1 VWTSCGSDGCS
12 GLVSAVDVV
21 QPAYLWV
28 PERAVSSSGA
38 LAVELAE
45 QIGFTLDPEQV
56 IALDALL
63 SEQEDGR
70 AAALENAL
78 IAARQNL
85 KTFLYQI
92 IALTCTYVLDA
103 RLLIWSAH
111 HFATAM
117 EAFRNLDEIISGTP
131 SLARRVKRVSRAN
144 GDEGFEL
151 VTGQRLM
158 FKARTKTGGRGLTGD
173 VVILDEA
180 FALSPAEMGSLLPT
194 LSARP
199 DPRVYYGSSAG
210 LLSSDVLRGI
220 RDRGRPGGD
229 PSLVYVEFCAPENAC
244 ADERCDHQRDTEG
257 CAADDPE
264 QWRKAN
270 PALERRISIE
280 YVRAERRALPPEEFV
295 RERLGWWEDPIAGDS
310 GIPAADWSACADRA
324 AALDAPVVLALDV
337 APGHG
342 SAAIAACGRA
352 LHVVDHHRS
361 ASWVVARVV
370 ELVAKHKPAAIG
382 LDPTGPA
389 GALIEDLKKA
399 GITEDNGLVL
409 LDGRS
414 AVLACESFLA
424 SVLDHTLV
432 HRDEHALNAAVTGAG
447 RRQVGDSW
455 KWSRRDSDT
464 DISPLV
470 AATVA
475 RYLWTLAP
483 PPPPAQVRAF
493 WA

>member
-1 VWTSCGSDGCS
+1 
-12 GLVSAVDVV
+12 L
-21 QPAYLWV
+21 
-28 PERAVSSSGA
+28 
-38 LAVELAE
+38 
-45 QIGFTLDPEQV
+45 
-56 IALDALL
+56 
-63 SEQEDGR
+63 
-70 AAALENAL
+70 
-78 IAARQNL
+78 
-85 KTFLYQI
+85 
-92 IALTCTYVLDA
+92 
-103 RLLIWSAH
+103 
-111 HFATAM
+111 
-117 EAFRNLDEIISGTP
+117 RN
-131 SLARRVKRVSRAN
+131 
-144 GDEGFEL
+144 
-151 VTGQRLM
+151 
-158 FKARTKTGGRGLTGD
+158 
-173 VVILDEA
+173 
-180 FALSPAEMGSLLPT
+180 
-194 LSARP
+194 
-199 DPRVYYGSSAG
+199 
-210 LLSSDVLRGI
+210 I

-229 PSLVYVEFCAPENAC
+229 PSLVYVEFCAPDDAC
-244 ADERCDHQRDTEG
+244 ADDRCSHERGTEG

-270 PALERRISIE
+270 PALGRRITAE
-280 YVRAERRALPPEEFV
+280 YVAAERRALPVEEFV

-310 GIPAADWSACADRA
+310 GIPPDDWSACANRE

-342 SAAIAACGRA
+342 SAAIVACGRA

-361 ASWVVARVV
+361 ASWVVDRVV
-370 ELVAKHKPAAIG
+370 ELKAQHKPAAIG

-399 GITEDNGLVL
+399 GITEANGLVL

-414 AVLACESFLA
+414 GVLACESFLS
-424 SVLDHTLV
+424 SVLDHSLV
-432 HRDEHALNAAVTGAG
+432 HRDEHALNTAVTGAG

-475 RYLWTLAP
+475 RYLWMLAP